1 MGTRGLHGEICRGE
15 RANLLLVS
23 LSGMAEGKGSGQPR
37 RSGWGVMA
45 GAERDPRDLRGEPAG
60 WGRRRKG
67 WGCRGRVMEE
77 PAARPV
83 PEVVGGGRVVQK
95 LGWPALQVCLGL

>member
-1 MGTRGLHGEICRGE
+1 
-15 RANLLLVS
+15 
-23 LSGMAEGKGSGQPR
+23 
-37 RSGWGVMA
+37 MA

-77 PAARPV
+77 PAARPA

-95 LGWPALQVCLGL
+95 LGWPALQVCLEL